1 MRTIW
6 EDARFGA
13 RMLVKKPGFTLI
25 AVITL
30 GLGIGAVTTIFSVVD
45 AVLLRPLPYAE
56 SERLA
61 LYNERSPQ
69 MDGMSISWPNYT
81 DWRAQQRVFEEIGRF
96 NRGDY
101 NPDWRGRAGAHSG
114 RASDGRLF
122 TTLRVQASHGTRLR
136 SAMKTSRAG
145 RRCGPELRVSQRR
158 FAGDPQIV
166 GKTLASMIAPYTVI
180 GVMPQG
186 FRFPSR
192 VEMWVPVG
200 QLSDQPSW
208 KQRGNHPGLHGVARL
223 KPGVTIEQAPRRTWT
238 TSPPAW
244 RSCTR
249 TATRT
254 TACGSCR

>member
-1 MRTIW
+1 MRTLWI
-6 EDARFGA
+6 EVRDGA
-13 RMLVKKPGFTLI
+13 RMFLKQPCFTLI
-25 AVITL
+25 AMLTL
-30 GLGIGAVTTIFSVVD
+30 ALGVGANTAIFSVID

-81 DWRAQQRVFEEIGRF
+81 DWRAQQRVFEEMAVF

-101 NPDWRGRAGAHSG
+101 NLTGAGEPERVQAG
-114 RASDGRLF
+114 QVTASLF
-122 TTLRVQASHGTRLR
+122 TTLRV
-136 SAMKTSRAG
+136 RAALG
-145 RRCGPELRVSQRR
+145 RVFTADEDKPGGPPVVVLSYGLWQRR

-166 GKTLASMIAPYTVI
+166 GKTLNFNDRAYTVI

-208 KQRGNHPGLHGVARL
+208 RQRGNHPGLYGVARI
-223 KPGVTIEQAPRRTWT
+223 KYGVTIEKEGGDMGIVD
-238 TSPPAW
+238 
-244 RSCTR
+244 
-249 TATRT
+249 
-254 TACGSCR
+254 ACLA